1 MDANAARAAGLDQ
14 NTVNIDEGLPSLP
27 SLPSIDET
35 QGAGTFADLLGDVLQ
50 NAIDSNVRAE
60 QLQVQAL
67 TGGGVELADLVT
79 AISEA
84 ELTVNTVVAVRDRVI
99 SAYQEIARMPI

>member
-1 MDANAARAAGLDQ
+1 MDANIARAAGVYQ
-14 NTVNIDEGLPSLP
+14 NSANIAEGLPSLP
-27 SLPSIDET
+27 SLPSLGEA
-35 QGAGTFADLLGDVLQ
+35 QGSATFADLLGDVLQ
-50 NAIDSNVRAE
+50 TAIDTNVRAE
-60 QLQVQAL
+60 QLQVEAL
-67 TGGGVELADLVT
+67 TGGVELADLVT